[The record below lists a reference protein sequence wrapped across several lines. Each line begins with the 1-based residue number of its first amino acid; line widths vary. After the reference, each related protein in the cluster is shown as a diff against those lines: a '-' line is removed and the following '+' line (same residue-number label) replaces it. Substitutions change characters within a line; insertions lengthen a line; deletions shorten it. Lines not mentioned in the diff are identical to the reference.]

1 MPETRAVAELTPE
14 IWDEEFSVETFQS
27 NPFAAYS
34 GTGAGNI
41 IRMKEDFKSKRGN
54 GISFEFITQL
64 NEDAITG
71 RTPLEGNEDQLGEYG
86 DKVFWDRRK
95 KGISIHEIDAE
106 EAAIDLRAASRENL
120 RDWADQDIK
129 KMILRRSLDVGE
141 DCDVDY
147 FTGSDLTNAK
157 NAWNVNNADRVLY
170 GSAASNYN
178 AVHATA
184 LATVNNTVDQGK
196 AGKKMLGI
204 LKRMA
209 ATASPKITPV
219 KWSKTD
225 NRKVF
230 VVGLHPFTFRDVL
243 ASLESVEAQVS
254 IAKRNEG
261 IFLGGDREYDGCVLH
276 EIEDMPL
283 IPGAGNGGIDL
294 APVLFMGQEAFG
306 WGLKSRYKSRE
317 AKDGYGEVTGLGM
330 FADYGIKKLCYRYGP
345 NEDVHGKQRGLI
357 TGFAAAVAD

>member
-1 MPETRAVAELTPE
+1 MPETRAIAELTPE
-14 IWDEEFSVETFQS
+14 IWDEQFSVETYQS
-27 NPFAAYS
+27 NPFAAYM

-41 IRMKEDFKSKRGN
+41 VRMKEDFASKRGN

-64 NEDAITG
+64 DEDAITG
-71 RTPLEGNEDQLGEYG
+71 KTPLEGNEDQLGEYG

-95 KGISIHEIDAE
+95 KGISLHEIDEA
-106 EAAIDLRAASRENL
+106 EAAIDLRKASRESL

-129 KMILRRSLDVGE
+129 KMLLDRALDVGE
-141 DCDVDY
+141 SCDVDY
-147 FTGSDLTNAK
+147 FTGSDLTNNK
-157 NAWNVNNADRVLY
+157 NAWNVNNADRVHY
-170 GSAASNYN
+170 AGTSYN
-178 AVHATA
+178 ATHATA
-184 LATVNNTVDQGK
+184 LSNINNTADQGK

-204 LKRMA
+204 MKRMA

-230 VVGLHPFTFRDVL
+230 VCGVHPFTFRDIV

-254 IAKRNEG
+254 VAKRNEG
-261 IFLGGDREYDGCVLH
+261 IFLGGDREYDGIVIH
-276 EIEDMPL
+276 EIDDMPL
-283 IPGAGNGGIDL
+283 ILGAGAGGIDL

-306 WGLKSRYKSRE
+306 YGIKSRYKSRE

-357 TGFAAAVAD
+357 TGFAAAEPD